1 MAWYNLENIKTDDPT
16 TRVKT
21 KSSAA
26 KSLFA
31 VKLLVLSLSV
41 TRERNNPLAAPAKF
55 AVIIHSEGKF
65 TRNLKQFMC
74 QYKKGSTIKSFRHR

>member
-1 MAWYNLENIKTDDPT
+1 MKGMVLYNLENIKTDDPT

-21 KSSAA
+21 KRSAA

-31 VKLLVLSLSV
+31 VELWVLSLSV

-65 TRNLKQFMC
+65 TLYLKQYMC
-74 QYKKGSTIKSFRHR
+74 QYKNLELY